1 MSSEAQGLARAGL
14 LLIAL
19 GAGSRLLGWLRLV
32 VITSVFGASAELDAY
47 FAAFRIPDALLHLVA
62 GSVLGS
68 VLIPLIAQIGDE
80 DEERAWRLTRSLA
93 AALLAVL
100 GVLTVLAF
108 LVAPLLVSL
117 IAPGFGSA
125 QQGLVAELSRIM
137 LVSPLCFALG
147 AVASSVLHSG
157 NRFLAAALAPLVY
170 NLSIIGAALFL
181 TPVLGIH
188 ALAVGVAAGAVGF
201 VLLQVAP
208 LLRHAV
214 LSRLDLGFGDPELW
228 RAIRRLGPRVLGLA
242 GAQLLLIS
250 GTALASGLATGAV
263 TAFTLGYTLLQV
275 LVGLL
280 GLPLSVV
287 IFPSLARAAA
297 ADGRSEFA
305 RLLGSGSRFVAW
317 GATALTVL
325 GVAGASAL
333 VASLFGHGQLGEWA
347 LWATAAT
354 FSLLL
359 LGLPASSLNL
369 LLARG
374 YYALGNTALPVL
386 TTILQVALAV
396 GLAVAALPAL
406 GLLGIALG
414 IAAGSWLRVS
424 IMVAV
429 LQLRHAAPVLRDL
442 LAALPTILLAAAAAA
457 LAALAGLR
465 MSEEALAP
473 GLLRDVLALGAVGV
487 LGGGAYALVS
497 LLLRSPELQRARRLT
512 GSLLARR
519 GAAG

>member
-1 MSSEAQGLARAGL
+1 ML
-14 LLIAL
+14 LVLL

-68 VLIPLIAQIGDE
+68 VLIPLIAQVGSR

-93 AALLAVL
+93 AVLLAGL
-100 GVLTVLAF
+100 AALTALAF
-108 LVAPLLVSL
+108 VAAPLLVAL
-117 IAPGFGSA
+117 IAPGFDPA

-137 LVSPLCFALG
+137 LVSPFCFALG
-147 AVASSVLHSG
+147 AVATSVLHSG

-181 TPVLGIH
+181 TPLLGIH
-188 ALAVGVAAGAVGF
+188 ALAVGVAGGAVGF
-201 VLLQVAP
+201 LLLQLAP
-208 LLRHAV
+208 LLRHPV
-214 LSRLDLGFGDPELW
+214 LRRLDVAFGDPELW
-228 RAIRRLGPRVLGLA
+228 RGVRRLGPRVLGLA

-287 IFPSLARAAA
+287 TFPSLARAAA
-297 ADGRSEFA
+297 ADGRPEFA
-305 RLLGSGSRFVAW
+305 RLLGSGSRFVTW
-317 GATALTVL
+317 GATALAVL
-325 GVAGASAL
+325 GVTGASAL

-359 LGLPASSLNL
+359 IGLPASSLNL

-374 YYALGNTALPVL
+374 YYALGNTAVPVL
-386 TTILQVALAV
+386 TTLLQVALAV
-396 GLAVAALPAL
+396 GLAVATLPEL

-414 IAAGSWLRVS
+414 IAAGSWLRAALMLV
-424 IMVAV
+424 V
-429 LQLRHAAPVLRDL
+429 LELAHATPVLRDL
-442 LAALPTILLAAAAAA
+442 LAALPTIVLAASAAA

-465 MSEEALAP
+465 LSEAALEP
-473 GLLRDVLALGAVGV
+473 GLSRDLLTLGAVGL
-487 LGGGAYALVS
+487 LGGVAYALVS
-497 LLLRSPELQRARRLT
+497 LLLRSPELQRAWRLT

-519 GAAG
+519 EAAG